1 MDYAAIAIIIIGIL
15 LAAVMLFGAI
25 KLSEE

>member
-1 MDYAAIAIIIIGIL
+1 MDYAAIAIIFIGVM

-25 KLSEE
+25 KLSED

>member
-1 MDYAAIAIIIIGIL
+1 MDYAAIAIIFIGVL

-25 KLSEE
+25 KFSEE